1 MTETPSQKLEAG
13 PEKPEAAAE
22 KVTELPQGIETK
34 PGDCP
39 PEELAKLRPICTLAE
54 ENYQTI
60 LGLIKTIKEAEGV
73 LHRFHGRQDNTT
85 PQDVEAA
92 KAKFHEAKQ
101 SYLQLG
107 NQINDGIKPV
117 HGLAKVYVEDLVV
130 QNLYK
135 TYLAKLLCSLETRNP
150 VEPFVRRLAD
160 WVFVF
165 EREELKL
172 NEEEERRGLTLD
184 RKRIEM
190 QNSVQRAV
198 VMLETRYQKRL
209 LQNRLKAGEPP
220 GKIIRRLQALLQQ
233 DPEDLHTYIW
243 IASLLAQELPKER
256 NQNTRVA
263 LRDDVLNYCKKA
275 FALIDDF
282 LNLQGIQ
289 SLTERDRRRSEYVK
303 TITAI
308 RKPLVGKGA

>member
-1 MTETPSQKLEAG
+1 MAEAPSEKTEAVT
-13 PEKPEAAAE
+13 E
-22 KVTELPQGIETK
+22 KVPELAPAVETK
-34 PGDCP
+34 TGDIP
-39 PEELAKLRPICTLAE
+39 AEELAKLRPICTLAE

-60 LGLIKTIKEAEGV
+60 LGLIKTIKDSEGV
-73 LHRFHGRQDNTT
+73 LLRFHGRQDNVT
-85 PQDVEAA
+85 PQDVESA
-92 KAKFHEAKQ
+92 KTKFHEAKQ

-107 NQINDGIKPV
+107 NQINAGIKPV
-117 HGLAKVYVEDLVV
+117 HGLAKMYVEDLVV

-135 TYLAKLLCSLETRNP
+135 TYLAKLLCSLEARHP

-165 EREELKL
+165 DREELTI
-172 NEEEERRGLTLD
+172 NEDEERRGLTLD

-190 QNSVQRAV
+190 QNSAQRAV
-198 VMLETRYQKRL
+198 LMLETRYQKRL
-209 LQNRLKAGEPP
+209 LQNRLKAGESP
-220 GKIIRRLQALLQQ
+220 GKIARKVQALLGQ

-243 IASLLAQELPKER
+243 IASLLSQDLPKER
-256 NQNTRVA
+256 NQNTRVG
-263 LRDDVLNYCKKA
+263 LRDDILGYCKKA

-289 SLTERDRRRSEYVK
+289 NLAERDKRRSEYVK

-308 RKPLVGKGA
+308 RKPLVVKGT

>member
-1 MTETPSQKLEAG
+1 MAEATPQNAEAN
-13 PEKPEAAAE
+13 PEQAEAAEGA
-22 KVTELPQGIETK
+22 PQGIETVA
-34 PGDCP
+34 GDCP
-39 PEELAKLRPICTLAE
+39 PDELAKLRPICTLAE

-60 LGLIKTIKEAEGV
+60 LGLIKTIKESEGV
-73 LHRFHGRQDNTT
+73 LLRFHGRQDNVT

-92 KAKFHEAKQ
+92 KGKFNEAKQ

-135 TYLAKLLCSLETRNP
+135 TYLAKLLCSLETRHP

-165 EREELKL
+165 DREELTL
-172 NEEEERRGLTLD
+172 NDDEVRRGLTLD

-190 QNSVQRAV
+190 QSSAQRAV

-209 LQNRLKAGEPP
+209 LQNRLKAGEAP
-220 GKIIRRLQALLQQ
+220 GKIATRVHALLTQ

-243 IASLLAQELPKER
+243 MASLLSLELPKER
-256 NQNTRVA
+256 NQNTRVG
-263 LRDDVLNYCKKA
+263 LRDDILGYCKKA
-275 FALIDDF
+275 FSLIDDF

-289 SLTERDRRRSEYVK
+289 SLAERDKRRSEYVK
-303 TITAI
+303 TITSI
-308 RKPLVGKGA
+308 RRPLVGKGA

>member
-1 MTETPSQKLEAG
+1 MAEATTEKT
-13 PEKPEAAAE
+13 EAATE
-22 KVTELPQGIETK
+22 KFAELPQAIETK

-39 PEELAKLRPICTLAE
+39 QHELAKLRPICTLAE

-60 LGLIKTIKEAEGV
+60 LGLIKTIKDSEGV
-73 LHRFHGRQDNTT
+73 LLRFHGRQDNVT
-85 PQDVEAA
+85 PQDVDSA
-92 KAKFHEAKQ
+92 KTKFNEAKQ

-107 NQINDGIKPV
+107 NQINVGIKPV

-135 TYLAKLLCSLETRNP
+135 TYLAKLLCSLETLHP

-165 EREELKL
+165 DREELTI
-172 NEEEERRGLTLD
+172 NEDEERRGLTLD

-198 VMLETRYQKRL
+198 LMLETRYQKRL
-209 LQNRLKAGEPP
+209 LQNRLKAGESP
-220 GKIIRRLQALLQQ
+220 GKIARKVQALLSQ

-243 IASLLAQELPKER
+243 IASLLTQDLPKER
-256 NQNTRVA
+256 NQNTRVG
-263 LRDDVLNYCKKA
+263 LRDDILGYCKKA

-289 SLTERDRRRSEYVK
+289 SLADRDKRRSEYVK
-303 TITAI
+303 TITGI
-308 RKPLVGKGA
+308 RRPLVGKGA

>member
-1 MTETPSQKLEAG
+1 MAEAT
-13 PEKPEAAAE
+13 PEKTGATPPPAAAAPDAAAE
-22 KVTELPQGIETK
+22 PAKASEAVA
-34 PGDCP
+34 GDAP
-39 PEELAKLRPICTLAE
+39 ADELAKLRPICTLAE

-60 LGLIKTIKEAEGV
+60 LGLIKTIRESEGV
-73 LHRFHGRQDNTT
+73 LLRFHGRQDNVT

-92 KAKFHEAKQ
+92 KGKFHDAKQ

-117 HGLAKVYVEDLVV
+117 HALAKVYLEDLVV

-135 TYLAKLLCSLETRNP
+135 TYLAKLLCSLETRHP

-165 EREELKL
+165 DREEMTI

-190 QNSVQRAV
+190 QNSAQRAV
-198 VMLETRYQKRL
+198 IMLETRYQKRL

-220 GKIIRRLQALLQQ
+220 GKIARRVQALLGQ

-243 IASLLAQELPKER
+243 IASLLSQELPKER
-256 NQNTRVA
+256 NQNTRVG
-263 LRDDVLNYCKKA
+263 LRDDILTYCKKA

-289 SLTERDRRRSEYVK
+289 NLNERDKRRSEYVK

>member
-1 MTETPSQKLEAG
+1 MAEAT
-13 PEKPEAAAE
+13 PEKTDAVPQPAAAAP
-22 KVTELPQGIETK
+22 ELAADQPQGIETK
-34 PGDCP
+34 PGDSP

-60 LGLIKTIKEAEGV
+60 LGLIKTIRESEGV
-73 LHRFHGRQDNTT
+73 LQRFHGRQDNVT

-92 KAKFHEAKQ
+92 KGKFHDAKQ

-117 HGLAKVYVEDLVV
+117 HALAKVYVEDLVV

-135 TYLAKLLCSLETRNP
+135 TYLAKLLCSLETRHP

-165 EREELKL
+165 DREELTI
-172 NEEEERRGLTLD
+172 NEDEERRGLTLD

-190 QNSVQRAV
+190 HNSVQRAV
-198 VMLETRYQKRL
+198 MMLETRYQKRL
-209 LQNRLKAGEPP
+209 LQNRLKAGEAP
-220 GKIIRRLQALLQQ
+220 GKIARRVQSLLAQ

-243 IASLLAQELPKER
+243 IASLLSQDLPKER
-256 NQNTRVA
+256 NQNTRVG
-263 LRDDVLNYCKKA
+263 LRDDILGYCKKA

-289 SLTERDRRRSEYVK
+289 SLAERDKRRSEYVK

>member
-1 MTETPSQKLEAG
+1 MAEAPPVKTDATPQPAEA
-13 PEKPEAAAE
+13 PAEQPMEA
-22 KVTELPQGIETK
+22 TQGIETIA
-34 PGDCP
+34 GDCP
-39 PEELAKLRPICTLAE
+39 QEELAKLRPICTLAE

-60 LGLIKTIKEAEGV
+60 LGLIKTIKESEGI
-73 LHRFHGRQDNTT
+73 LLRFHGRQDNIT

-92 KAKFHEAKQ
+92 KGKFHDAKQ

-117 HGLAKVYVEDLVV
+117 HALAKVYVEDLVV

-135 TYLAKLLCSLETRNP
+135 TYLAKLLCSLETRFP

-165 EREELKL
+165 DREEMTI
-172 NEEEERRGLTLD
+172 NEDEERRGLTMD

-198 VMLETRYQKRL
+198 IMLETRYQKRL
-209 LQNRLKAGEPP
+209 LQNRLKAGEAP
-220 GKIIRRLQALLQQ
+220 GKIARRVQALLGQ

-243 IASLLAQELPKER
+243 IANLLSKDLPKER
-256 NQNTRVA
+256 NQNTRVG
-263 LRDDVLNYCKKA
+263 LRDDILGYCKKA

-289 SLTERDRRRSEYVK
+289 NLAERDKRRSEYVK

-308 RKPLVGKGA
+308 RKPLVGKGT